1 MTASQNTETTVPNLL
16 LNSKLNALPAFES
29 VTIEQME
36 PAIDQI
42 LADNRQAIAA
52 LVSNNSGS
60 WNDYL
65 ALEVLLNRLKKAWAL
80 ISHLSGVKNSNE
92 LRPVYNSCQEKISAF
107 LTELGQNEGLYK
119 LYTAIKEKQ
128 YESLDA
134 TQRRIIDGALL
145 DCKLSGIALE
155 GINRTR
161 FGEIKQRLAKLEAQF
176 DENVM
181 DATQAFGLEIAESE
195 KAKLAGVPDSS
206 VANFQQKAKSK
217 GKQGY
222 LIGIDGPS
230 FLAIMTHCDDR
241 ELRAQIYKAFQTRA
255 TDQVAETSKFDNT
268 PLMVE
273 ILTLKQELALLL
285 GFNNFSELSLAKKM
299 AKDTTAVLTFLE
311 DLAARAKPIAVNDLE
326 ELTVWAKAKYPE
338 HFQQGAGLL
347 PWDTGYY
354 ANKLKEERY
363 QISEQTIK
371 EYFPV
376 DKVLPGLF
384 AVAERLYGITIK
396 ERSGAGSERVEVWH
410 PDVKFYDIFNGSELI
425 AGFYLDLYARDNK
438 RGGAWMDECVCRMQ
452 TAEGLQLPIAYLNC
466 NSEPAVGDDS
476 ALLTHSN
483 VVTLFHEFGHGLH
496 HMLTKVDYLTVSG
509 INEVP
514 WDAVEL
520 PSQFME
526 FFCWEEEGLKLI
538 STHYKSGEGLSEELL
553 QNMLA
558 AKNYNAG
565 IQAVRQIE
573 FALFDFRL
581 HMVTDKVDGDDI
593 QAVLDQVRSEVA
605 VMLPPEFVRFQNAF
619 THIFGGGYAAGYY
632 SYKWAEVLAA
642 DAFSKFAE
650 TGIFNR
656 TTGNEFLHNI
666 LAVGGSRDM
675 MEQFALFRG
684 REPSI
689 DALLHYTG
697 LSQ

>member
-1 MTASQNTETTVPNLL
+1 MTKPQTENTASNLL
-16 LNSKLNALPAFES
+16 LNNTLNALPAFES
-29 VTIEQME
+29 VSIEEME
-36 PAIDQI
+36 PGIDQI

-52 LVSNNSGS
+52 LVNSNTGAWS
-60 WNDYL
+60 DYQT
-65 ALEVLLNRLKKAWAL
+65 LELLLNRLKKAWAL

-107 LTELGQNEGLYK
+107 ITEVGQNDGLYK
-119 LYTAIKEKQ
+119 LYTTIKEKH
-128 YESLDA
+128 YDSLDA

-155 GINRTR
+155 GVSRTR
-161 FGEIKQRLAKLEAQF
+161 FSEIKQRLAKLEAQF
-176 DENVM
+176 VENVM
-181 DATQAFGLEIAESE
+181 DATQAFALEISESE
-195 KAKLAGVPDSS
+195 KTKLAGVPDSS
-206 VANFQQKAKSK
+206 VASFQQKASSR

-230 FLAIMTHCDDR
+230 FLAIMTHADDR
-241 ELRAQIYKAFQTRA
+241 ELRAEIYKAFQTRA

-268 PLMVE
+268 PSMVE

-285 GFNNFSELSLAKKM
+285 GFQNFSELSLAKKM

-311 DLAARAKPIAVNDLE
+311 DLAARAKPIAIKDLE
-326 ELTVWAKAKYPE
+326 EINAWTKAKYPE
-338 HFQQGAGLL
+338 LFVDGATLL
-347 PWDTGYY
+347 PWDIAYY

-363 QISEQTIK
+363 QVSEQTVR
-371 EYFPV
+371 EFFPV
-376 DKVLPGLF
+376 NQVLSGLF

-396 ERSGAGSERVEVWH
+396 QRSGSSSARVEVWH
-410 PDVKFYDIFNGSELI
+410 PDVKFYDIYNGGELI

-452 TAEGLQLPIAYLNC
+452 TKEGLQLPIAYLNC
-466 NSEPAVGDDS
+466 NSEAAVGENS
-476 ALLTHSN
+476 ALLTHTN

-496 HMLTKVDYLTVSG
+496 HMLTTVDYLTVSG

-526 FFCWEEEGLKLI
+526 FFCWQEEGLKLI
-538 STHYKSGEGLSEELL
+538 SAHYKSGDALCEELL

-558 AKNYNAG
+558 AKNFNAG

-581 HMVTDKVDGDDI
+581 HMLTDKVDGDSI
-593 QAVLDQVRSEVA
+593 QAVLEQVRNEVA
-605 VMLPPEFVRFQNAF
+605 VIMPPEFVRFQNSF
-619 THIFGGGYAAGYY
+619 THIFGGGYSAGYY

-642 DAFSKFAE
+642 DAFSKLDE
-650 TGIFNR
+650 TGVFNKS
-656 TTGNEFLHNI
+656 TGNEFRQTI

-675 MEQFALFRG
+675 MEQFAHFRG
-684 REPSI
+684 RGPSI
-689 DALLHYTG
+689 DALLRYTG

>member
-1 MTASQNTETTVPNLL
+1 MNPRKNPL
-16 LNSKLNALPAFES
+16 LNCTLNALPAFET
-29 VTIEQME
+29 VQINEME

-52 LVSNNSGS
+52 LVSSNTGTWS
-60 WNDYL
+60 DYQ
-65 ALEVLLNRLKKAWAL
+65 ALEFLLNRLKKAWAL
-80 ISHLSGVKNSNE
+80 ISHLSSVVNSNE
-92 LRPVYNSCQEKISAF
+92 LRPVYKSCQEKISAF
-107 LTELGQNEGLYK
+107 YTEVGQNKGLYK
-119 LYTAIKEKQ
+119 LYIALKENQ
-128 YESLDA
+128 YDRLGTTE
-134 TQRRIIDGALL
+134 RRIIDSALL

-155 GINRTR
+155 GSDRTR
-161 FGEIKQRLAKLEAQF
+161 FSEIKLQIAKLEAQF
-176 DENVM
+176 SENVM
-181 DATQAFGLEIAESE
+181 DATQAFALEIAESE
-195 KAKLAGVPDSS
+195 KVRLAGVPESS
-206 VANFQQKAKSK
+206 VANFQQKAQSK

-230 FLAIMTHCDDR
+230 YLAIMTHADDR
-241 ELRAQIYKAFQTRA
+241 ELRAQIYKAYQTRA

-273 ILTLKQELALLL
+273 ILTLKQELAQLL

-299 AKDTTAVLTFLE
+299 AKDTTAVLKFLE
-311 DLAARAKPIAVNDLE
+311 DLAARAKPIAVSDLQAITE
-326 ELTVWAKAKYPE
+326 WTKGKHPELFINNAT
-338 HFQQGAGLL
+338 LL
-347 PWDTGYY
+347 PWDVAYY
-354 ANKLKEERY
+354 ANKLKEECF
-363 QISEQTIK
+363 QISEQTVK
-371 EYFPV
+371 EFFPV

-384 AVAERLYGITIK
+384 AVAARLYDITIK
-396 ERSGAGSERVEVWH
+396 ERPSSGNERVEVWH
-410 PDVKFYDIFNGSELI
+410 PDVKFYDILNGDEVI
-425 AGFYLDLYARDNK
+425 AGFYLDLYARENK

-466 NSEPAVGDDS
+466 NSERAVAGS
-476 ALLTHSN
+476 PLLTHTN

-496 HMLTKVDYLTVSG
+496 HMLTNVDYLTVSG
-509 INEVP
+509 ISDVP

-538 STHYKSGEGLSEELL
+538 SAHYKSGEALNEKLL

-558 AKNYNAG
+558 AKNFNAG

-581 HMVTDKVDGDDI
+581 HMITDKVDGDSI

-605 VMLPPEFVRFQNAF
+605 VIMPPDFVRFQNSF

-650 TGIFNR
+650 KGIFNR
-656 TTGNEFLHNI
+656 TTGNEFLQNI

-684 REPSI
+684 RGPSI
-689 DALLHYTG
+689 DALLRYTG